1 MIVKDSSKNF
11 NCFKSTWRYFVSNG
25 MYLVLINLVPTLL
38 LAFLLSPTSTLYY
51 LFHMKS
57 LDVSSIGNLF
67 GMIWHLPYEFWYLGL
82 IGLITLVFT
91 GAVTFGVIDRHMRVG
106 EFTVSPRYIKTRLN
120 YNLLTAIK
128 FVVVAVASLEFFNI
142 VTTVLYFLWANVF
155 SNQTTALVFSVIT
168 LCLMELGMIC
178 TMSLFILWPPYMLHT
193 GLKSGS
199 AFKMAWSNM
208 SGKTFQTMV
217 TIITAV
223 APLQLI
229 MVITAA
235 CDLGVVCRTIL
246 DAISYSII
254 VPFYFTLMYNIF
266 YEVTGTER
274 MDLLNKKKDIWSKNK
289 R

>member
-38 LAFLLSPTSTLYY
+38 LTFLLSPSSTMYY
-51 LFHMKS
+51 LFQMKTVDTS
-57 LDVSSIGNLF
+57 DIANLF
-67 GMIWHLPYEFWYLGL
+67 DAIWHMPFGLWYLGV
-82 IGLITLVFT
+82 IGLVLIVLT
-91 GAVTFGVIDRHMRVG
+91 GAITFGVVDRHMRVG

-128 FVVVAVASLEFFNI
+128 FVALAVVSLEFYNI

-155 SNQTTALVFSVIT
+155 SNQTTALVFSIIT
-168 LCLMELGMIC
+168 MLVMELGMMF
-178 TMSLFILWPPYMLHT
+178 TMSQFILWTPYMLHT
-193 GLKSGS
+193 GLKSGA

-208 SGKTFQTMV
+208 SGKTFK
-217 TIITAV
+217 TIITIATIV
-223 APLQLI
+223 LPLQLI

-235 CDLGVVCRTIL
+235 LDCGEACRVIL
-246 DAISYSII
+246 DALSYALV
-254 VPFYFTLMYNIF
+254 VPFYFTLMYNTF

-274 MDLLNKKKDIWSKNK
+274 MDLAASKKDIWSKNK

>member
-1 MIVKDSSKNF
+1 MIVKNSSKNF
-11 NCFKSTWRYFVSNG
+11 NCFKSTWRYFASNG
-25 MYLVLINLVPTLL
+25 VYLVLINLVPTLL
-38 LAFLLSPTSTLYY
+38 LAFLLSPSSTLYY

-57 LDVSSIGNLF
+57 VDASDLGNLF
-67 GMIWHLPYEFWYLGL
+67 NAIWHMPFGLWYLGL
-82 IGLITLVFT
+82 IGLILLVLT

-106 EFTVSPRYIKTRLN
+106 EFTVSPHYIKKRLN
-120 YNLLTAIK
+120 YNLFTAIK
-128 FVVVAVASLEFFNI
+128 FVVVALISLEFYNI

-155 SNQTTALVFSVIT
+155 SNPTTALVFSIIT

-193 GLKSGS
+193 GLKSAA

-208 SGKTFQTMV
+208 SGKTFKTML
-217 TIITAV
+217 TIISIV
-223 APLQLI
+223 LPLQII

-235 CDLGVVCRTIL
+235 FDLGVVCRLVL
-246 DAISYSII
+246 DALSFALV
-254 VPFYFTLMYNIF
+254 VPFYFTLMYNTF

-274 MDLLNKKKDIWSKNK
+274 MDLVAKKKDIWSKNK